1 MEVKRLPSRCRF
13 ILFTALVFCSTL
25 LLRQASPAQQGA
37 PAAVE
42 WTGTFSGDTLDD
54 SKWERFTF
62 QGGSGGTFKLENGEL
77 QMRGV
82 PDSRSG
88 VRSRQKFSG
97 ERFIAEATLAKVGP
111 AQPEPGRPGLPPG
124 YADLAVLFDD
134 SGRNRLEWV
143 LTSDGVFEA
152 WSVLNGQASRLDNHR
167 LGTKMPKPT
176 LGIVRR
182 GDQVMFM
189 LNGEVGMQ
197 QTVKNLPREFWL
209 MLYGFGTSENNWTSA
224 RVVTLKQ

>member
-1 MEVKRLPSRCRF
+1 MASRHKF
-13 ILFTALVFCSTL
+13 VWVAALVLSSTL
-25 LLRQASPAQQGA
+25 LLHHAAPAQQQA

-42 WTGTFSGDTLDD
+42 WTGDFTGNALDE

-62 QGGSGGTFKLENGEL
+62 QGGSGGTFKVENGEL

-82 PDSRSG
+82 PESRSG
-88 VRSRQKFSG
+88 VRSKQKFSG
-97 ERFIAEATLAKVGP
+97 DRFIAEATVAKVGP
-111 AQPEPGRPGLPPG
+111 AQPEPNRPGLPPG

-134 SGRNRLEWV
+134 SGRNRLEWI

-152 WSVLNGQASRLDNHR
+152 WSVQNGQASRLDNHR

-197 QTVKNLPREFWL
+197 QTIKNLPHDFWL